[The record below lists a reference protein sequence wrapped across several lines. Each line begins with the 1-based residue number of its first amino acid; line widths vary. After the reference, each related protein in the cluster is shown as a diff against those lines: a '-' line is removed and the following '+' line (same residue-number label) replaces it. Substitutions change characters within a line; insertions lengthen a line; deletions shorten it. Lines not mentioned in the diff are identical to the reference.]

1 MNVLAPELRSAH
13 YRDYVFANV
22 LKTVLIRLAL
32 IKASEKVLKTIKCV
46 CFGGVLRLP
55 PGSALML
62 ARIK

>member
-1 MNVLAPELRSAH
+1 MNVLAPELRSA

-46 CFGGVLRLP
+46 CFGVFYG
-55 PGSALML
+55 
-62 ARIK
+62 